1 MENNI
6 RLVQFDSYVAPAIV
20 ENPRLDWVE
29 YGDDNNYY
37 QYLIDRRNGSA
48 TNNAVITGIVDMI
61 YGKGLDATDSAT
73 NPSAFLELRRL
84 ISDEC
89 AYRFANDVYWLGNGA
104 LQVLWN
110 ADKSAIAEVTHL
122 PVQTLRAEK
131 CDQEGKINAY
141 YYAWDWTKVRNRTGV
156 QRIAAFGESN
166 EKREIYYYR
175 PYSAGSYYYSP
186 PRYLAALPYAELE
199 EEIANYHINNIKNG
213 LAPSMI
219 INFNNGIPPQE
230 EQDNINSTIAQKWQ
244 GSNNAGRWILAFND
258 DSAKAATI
266 EPVTLSD
273 AHLQYEFLSRE
284 SAQKVL
290 VGHRI
295 TSPMLF
301 GIKDN
306 TGLGSNADEIKNAY
320 LLLDNTVIRPIQ
332 MGILTAFD
340 ELLSVNNVSLN
351 LYFKSLSPM
360 EFNDIKVTDATTI
373 EEETGVKEA
382 DQVTTE
388 VVSTVN
394 EEIAQKEASYNG
406 AQIAS
411 SLDIMRAVQEGVL
424 TQDQAITFL
433 VQMLQFEPSV
443 AKALF
448 TGNSSAVI
456 TQMKSQKKIEA
467 SAPASEEL
475 VRELTSLGEDEDLEE
490 WELVGDEQLSEQDI
504 IKMREVNF
512 ASTGSAFPNAKSA
525 QDGVTKEGFRYKVR
539 YAYAGE
545 NTGER
550 EFCNLMLQAKKI
562 YRIEDIEAMSGK
574 AVNAGFGKNGAA
586 TYDILLYKGGPN
598 CHHFWMRKTYLS
610 RAKAV
615 NPDPKNPRS
624 EVSVN
629 DLRKL
634 GVKLPVNDSLV
645 AKPPISQDYRGY
657 TPEYAKKIGIPK

>member
-61 YGKGLDATDSAT
+61 YGKGLDATDSAS

-131 CDQEGKINAY
+131 CDQEGKINGY
-141 YYAWDWTKVRNRTGV
+141 YYAWDWTKVRNRSGV

-175 PYSAGSYYYSP
+175 PYAAGSYYYSP

-306 TGLGSNADEIKNAY
+306 AGLGSNADEIKNAY

-340 ELLSVNNVSLN
+340 ELLAVNNVSLN

-360 EFNDIKVTDATTI
+360 EFNDIKITDATTI

-382 DQVTTE
+382 DQVTSE
-388 VVSTVN
+388 VVSSVN

-406 AQIAS
+406 AQISS
-411 SLDIMRAVQEGVL
+411 SLDIMRAVQENVL

-467 SAPASEEL
+467 SVPASEEL

-490 WELVGDEQLSEQDI
+490 WELVADEVFSEEDI
-504 IKMREVNF
+504 VKMREVQF
-512 ASTGSAFPNAKSA
+512 ASTGRDYPNAPSK
-525 QDGVTKEGFRYKVR
+525 QDGITKEGFKYKVR

-545 NTGER
+545 TTGER
-550 EFCNLMLQAKKI
+550 EFCSLMLKAKKI
-562 YRIEDIEAMSGK
+562 YRFEDIDRMKGQS
-574 AVNAGFGKNGAA
+574 VNPGFGKGGAA

-598 CHHFWMRKTYLS
+598 CQHFWMRKTYLS
-610 RAKAV
+610 RAKDV

-629 DLRKL
+629 QLRKL

>member
-61 YGKGLDATDSAT
+61 YGKGLDATDSAS

-131 CDQEGKINAY
+131 CDQEGKINGY
-141 YYAWDWTKVRNRTGV
+141 YYAWDWTKVRNRNGV

-175 PYSAGSYYYSP
+175 PYAAGSYYYSP

-306 TGLGSNADEIKNAY
+306 AGLGSNADEIKNAY

-340 ELLSVNNVSLN
+340 ELLAVNNVSLN

-360 EFNDIKVTDATTI
+360 EFNDIKITDATTI

-382 DQVTTE
+382 DQVTSE

-411 SLDIMRAVQEGVL
+411 SLDIMRAVQENVL

-467 SAPASEEL
+467 SVPASEEL

-490 WELVGDEQLSEQDI
+490 WELVADEVFSEEDI
-504 IKMREVNF
+504 VKMREVNF

-525 QDGVTKEGFRYKVR
+525 QDGVTKEGFKYKVR

-550 EFCNLMLQAKKI
+550 AFCNLMLQAKKI
-562 YRIEDIEAMSGK
+562 YRFEDIDRMKGQS
-574 AVNAGFGKNGAA
+574 VNPGFGKSGAA

-598 CHHFWMRKTYLS
+598 CQHFWMRKTYLS
-610 RAKAV
+610 RAKDV

-629 DLRKL
+629 QLRKL

>member
-1 MENNI
+1 
-6 RLVQFDSYVAPAIV
+6 
-20 ENPRLDWVE
+20 
-29 YGDDNNYY
+29 
-37 QYLIDRRNGSA
+37 
-48 TNNAVITGIVDMI
+48 
-61 YGKGLDATDSAT
+61 
-73 NPSAFLELRRL
+73 
-84 ISDEC
+84 
-89 AYRFANDVYWLGNGA
+89 
-104 LQVLWN
+104 
-110 ADKSAIAEVTHL
+110 
-122 PVQTLRAEK
+122 
-131 CDQEGKINAY
+131 
-141 YYAWDWTKVRNRTGV
+141 
-156 QRIAAFGESN
+156 
-166 EKREIYYYR
+166 
-175 PYSAGSYYYSP
+175 
-186 PRYLAALPYAELE
+186 
-199 EEIANYHINNIKNG
+199 
-213 LAPSMI
+213 MI

-301 GIKDN
+301 GIKEN
-306 TGLGSNADEIKNAY
+306 TGLGSNADEIKNSY

-360 EFNDIKVTDATTI
+360 EFNDIKVTDVTTI

-382 DQVTTE
+382 EQVTTE
-388 VVSTVN
+388 VPASVN
-394 EEIAQKEASYNG
+394 EELIQKEASYNG

-411 SLDIMRAVQEGVL
+411 SLDIMRAVQENVL

-448 TGNSSAVI
+448 AGNSSAII
-456 TQMKSQKKIEA
+456 TQMKSQKKLEA

-504 IKMREVNF
+504 VKMREVNF

-525 QDGVTKEGFRYKVR
+525 QDGVTKEGFKYKVR

-550 EFCNLMLQAKKI
+550 AFCNLMLQAKKI

-610 RAKAV
+610 RAKGAA
-615 NPDPKNPRS
+615 PDPKNPRS

-657 TPEYAKKIGIPK
+657 TPEYAKKDRYPKNKVI

>member
-110 ADKSAIAEVTHL
+110 ADKSAIAEVTHM

-166 EKREIYYYR
+166 EKREIFYYR
-175 PYSAGSYYYSP
+175 PYAAGSYYYSP

-388 VVSTVN
+388 VVSSVN

-411 SLDIMRAVQEGVL
+411 SLDIMRAVQENVL

-448 TGNSSAVI
+448 AGNSSAVI
-456 TQMKSQKKIEA
+456 TQMKSQKKLEA

-504 IKMREVNF
+504 VKMREVNF

-539 YAYAGE
+539 YAYAGA

-550 EFCNLMLQAKKI
+550 AFCKLMLQAKKI
-562 YRIEDIEAMSGK
+562 YRFEDIDAMAEK
-574 AVNAGFGKNGAA
+574 VVNPGFGEGGAKI
-586 TYDILLYKGGPN
+586 YDILLYKGGPN
-598 CHHFWMRKTYLS
+598 CHHFWMRKTYLA
-610 RAKAV
+610 RAKGV

>member
-1 MENNI
+1 
-6 RLVQFDSYVAPAIV
+6 
-20 ENPRLDWVE
+20 
-29 YGDDNNYY
+29 
-37 QYLIDRRNGSA
+37 
-48 TNNAVITGIVDMI
+48 
-61 YGKGLDATDSAT
+61 
-73 NPSAFLELRRL
+73 
-84 ISDEC
+84 
-89 AYRFANDVYWLGNGA
+89 
-104 LQVLWN
+104 
-110 ADKSAIAEVTHL
+110 
-122 PVQTLRAEK
+122 
-131 CDQEGKINAY
+131 
-141 YYAWDWTKVRNRTGV
+141 
-156 QRIAAFGESN
+156 
-166 EKREIYYYR
+166 
-175 PYSAGSYYYSP
+175 
-186 PRYLAALPYAELE
+186 
-199 EEIANYHINNIKNG
+199 
-213 LAPSMI
+213 
-219 INFNNGIPPQE
+219 
-230 EQDNINSTIAQKWQ
+230 
-244 GSNNAGRWILAFND
+244 
-258 DSAKAATI
+258 
-266 EPVTLSD
+266 
-273 AHLQYEFLSRE
+273 
-284 SAQKVL
+284 
-290 VGHRI
+290 
-295 TSPMLF
+295 
-301 GIKDN
+301 
-306 TGLGSNADEIKNAY
+306 
-320 LLLDNTVIRPIQ
+320 
-332 MGILTAFD
+332 MGILKAFD
-340 ELLSVNNVSLN
+340 ELLAVNNVALN
-351 LYFKSLSPM
+351 LYFKPLSPM
-360 EFNDIKVTDATTI
+360 EFNDIKVTDSTTV

-448 TGNSSAVI
+448 AGNSSAVI
-456 TQMKSQKKIEA
+456 TQMKSQKKLEA
-467 SAPASEEL
+467 SSPASEEL

-504 IKMREVNF
+504 VKMREVNF

-525 QDGVTKEGFRYKVR
+525 QDGVTKEGFKYKVR

-545 NTGER
+545 KKGER
-550 EFCNLMLQAKKI
+550 EFCSLMLQANKI

-610 RAKAV
+610 RAKGV
-615 NPDPKNPRS
+615 TPDPKNKRS